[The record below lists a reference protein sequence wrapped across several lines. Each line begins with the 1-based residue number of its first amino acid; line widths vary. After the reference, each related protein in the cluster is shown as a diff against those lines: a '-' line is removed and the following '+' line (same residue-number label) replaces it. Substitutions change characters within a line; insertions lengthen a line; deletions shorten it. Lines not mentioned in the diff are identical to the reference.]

1 MTEPDKSS
9 SLQDL
14 DARLR
19 KARTSADRT
28 AGRSLPKGGS
38 RNGLGFAM
46 RLGAE
51 LVSALAIG
59 VGIGLLLDY
68 WLGTKPWFMLLF
80 FMLGSVAGF
89 MNVYR
94 AATGMGQGVGYK
106 PAPPEPAKGED
117 DRSDQAN

>member
-1 MTEPDKSS
+1 
-9 SLQDL
+9 
-14 DARLR
+14 
-19 KARTSADRT
+19 
-28 AGRSLPKGGS
+28 
-38 RNGLGFAM
+38 M

-106 PAPPEPAKGED
+106 PAPPEPDKGKD
-117 DRSDQAN
+117 DRSDKAN